1 MTCIGHKEGHISKV
15 IHEEHIADKER
26 SRHFKNVDKVLAC
39 ENRETMRVLTM
50 DLQQLLLCPKS
61 FSSAVYYKR
70 KLAVHNFTMFDLASK
85 ERYCYVWHKGKGEL
99 ESDEF
104 ASLIVAHLGTL
115 PDTFESVILWSDGCT
130 YQNNYLLL
138 NYLLQSCLSFKVGR
152 NRVSKRF
159 TQNFSLNDTHR
170 RKMIQSMLPLKL
182 PVER

>member
-1 MTCIGHKEGHISKV
+1 MGFFNPRKDQCDICIGHKEGHISQV

-26 SRHFKNVDKVLAC
+26 SRHFKYVDKVLAC

-85 ERYCYVWHKGKGEL
+85 EGYCYVWHEGEGGL

-104 ASLIVAHLGTL
+104 ASLIVAHLRTL

-130 YQNNYLLL
+130 YQNRNAQLSSAIMSFM
-138 NYLLQSCLSFKVGR
+138 QSGEKPCLKEDHQKFL
-152 NRVSKRF
+152 
-159 TQNFSLNDTHR
+159 T
-170 RKMIQSMLPLKL
+170 
-182 PVER
+182 